1 MERAR
6 PTDSSS
12 EESLIPLYDFLY
24 RDSNRLASYSA
35 QIWGGVTQSV
45 ETTGSTR
52 RADDKR
58 TQIAAATIVTH
69 EEKLSK
75 ETGETKKETL
85 LPHDVV
91 SSDILSHLLQSGRV
105 VREVETAPH
114 GSLVLAQGTMVFLD
128 RDLIR
133 TAALITS
140 DVVDRDDGNFDVGE
154 GDEAGQITVNFS
166 LQQLFKNFD
175 FPSAFLLQGTGDVQ
189 VCGTLKESGMEEPIS
204 TYYFKHGNA
213 GLSDVFLVGIK
224 ETPNP
229 SLTLAESNL
238 MSVTQG
244 LAQSLSE
251 LVMPVEAVR
260 VTPIAIFRKL

>member
-1 MERAR
+1 MALER

-12 EESLIPLYDFLY
+12 EESLVPLYDFLY

-35 QIWGGVTQSV
+35 QIWGGVTQSI
-45 ETTGSTR
+45 EKTGSSR

-58 TQIAAATIVTH
+58 TQVGNAVVVVH

-75 ETGETKKETL
+75 ETGEVNRETS

-105 VREVETAPH
+105 VRDVATAPH
-114 GSLVLAQGTMVFLD
+114 GSLVLAQGTRVFLD

-140 DVVDRDDGNFDVGE
+140 DAADRDDGKFDVGE
-154 GDEAGQITVNFS
+154 GAEAGQITVNFS

-175 FPSAFLLQGTGDVQ
+175 FPSAFLLQQSPEVQ
-189 VCGTLKESGMEEPIS
+189 VCGTLKDQGMEEPIS
-204 TYYFKHGNA
+204 T
-213 GLSDVFLVGIK
+213 
-224 ETPNP
+224 
-229 SLTLAESNL
+229 
-238 MSVTQG
+238 
-244 LAQSLSE
+244 
-251 LVMPVEAVR
+251 
-260 VTPIAIFRKL
+260 

>member
-1 MERAR
+1 MALAR

-12 EESLIPLYDFLY
+12 EETLVPLYDFLY

-45 ETTGSTR
+45 ETTGSSR

-58 TQIAAATIVTH
+58 TQIGTPAIAIH

-75 ETGETKKETL
+75 ETGETKKETAF
-85 LPHDVV
+85 PHDVV

-105 VREVETAPH
+105 VREVANAPH

-133 TAALITS
+133 TAALVTS
-140 DVVDRDDGNFDVGE
+140 DIAGRDDGTFDVGE

-166 LQQLFKNFD
+166 LQQLFKNFN
-175 FPSAFLLQGTGDVQ
+175 FPSAFLLQESQDVQ
-189 VCGTLKESGMEEPIS
+189 VCGTLKDEGMEEPIS

-244 LAQSLSE
+244 LAQSLSD
-251 LVMPVEAVR
+251 LVMPGDAVR